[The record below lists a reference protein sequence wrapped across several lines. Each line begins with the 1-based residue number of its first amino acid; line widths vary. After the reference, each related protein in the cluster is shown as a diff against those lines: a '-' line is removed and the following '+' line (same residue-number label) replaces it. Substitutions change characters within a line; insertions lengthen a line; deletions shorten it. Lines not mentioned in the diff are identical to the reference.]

1 MCTTFKFL
9 YVEDDSDMIETMEDS
24 IVTINEKTEKGN
36 KFEMQ
41 VVSSSS
47 DALLFL
53 DKYDFDFVLID
64 IKLQGR
70 DSGNIVIDKIKKDY
84 KIPCAI
90 LSGTPDTDDDDLI
103 KIFTKSNYKN
113 HEILEEMASEVDS
126 GLFKVIGERG
136 LLEENLKNLFWNNF
150 YKNIDY
156 WKDIKASLEDEKMNQ
171 LILRYT
177 ISHLY
182 ELLDSESEQYEAIEM
197 FINPNITLDGVK
209 TGTILLDLDSETFYI
224 VLSPPCDL
232 ALREDDKPKNEFI
245 ILVEIE
251 NYNEYISTESTSI
264 SNSFKGKIEK
274 LVKNNHSDNLYWLS
288 NYFDIFDGGFVNF
301 RKIKTESFDVL
312 SNDAKY
318 KKIIKLQDNFVK
330 SLLSKFSM
338 YYNRQGQP
346 DFDFPKVAL
355 NIAKKIVNS
364 K

>member
-1 MCTTFKFL
+1 MSSEYAFL
-9 YVEDDSDMIETMEDS
+9 YVEDDENMIEAMDTS
-24 IVTINEKTEKGN
+24 IYWMKRSEEYIFNMK
-36 KFEMQ
+36 
-41 VVSSSS
+41 VVNSS
-47 DALLFL
+47 DEAIRAL
-53 DKYDFDFVLID
+53 DNDVFDFVLID
-64 IKLQGR
+64 IKLSGE
-70 DSGNIVIDKIKKDY
+70 DSGDTVIEKIKKDY

-90 LSGTPDTDDDDLI
+90 LSGTPDVTDNDLI
-103 KIFTKSNYKN
+103 KVYKKS
-113 HEILEEMASEVDS
+113 EISNEDVLKQMASEVDS

-136 LLEENLKNLFWNNF
+136 LLEENLKDLFWNNF

-251 NYNEYISTESTSI
+251 NYNEYISTESKSI
-264 SNSFKGKIEK
+264 SNSFKKDIEK
-274 LVKNNHSDNLYWLS
+274 LVKNNHSNNLYWLS

-301 RKIKTESFDVL
+301 RKIKTESFDAL

-355 NIAKKIVNS
+355 NIAEKIVNS